1 MLIKK
6 VCEFMSDTNGREEIK
21 IIRFGRLIKIDF
33 FWFDGND
40 LMCETK
46 HGDEYRLYEND
57 YVHIKESKQ

>member
-1 MLIKK
+1 
-6 VCEFMSDTNGREEIK
+6 MSDTNGREEIK